1 MPKQRSEEPFAN
13 FGATANI
20 QTLQRRDLYVGF
32 SELSV
37 RRARHFPA
45 KKPAKYRSGA
55 LLADS
60 GQSWNSLKLPT
71 DFFAM
76 TIGCTQ
82 VLQWLINFAMWAKG
96 GTTTFLFAM

>member
-37 RRARHFPA
+37 RHARHFPA

-71 DFFAM
+71 NFCSDSWVH
-76 TIGCTQ
+76 TG
-82 VLQWLINFAMWAKG
+82 FAMWAKG
-96 GTTTFLFAM
+96 GTTPLSFCNVRYPSLS